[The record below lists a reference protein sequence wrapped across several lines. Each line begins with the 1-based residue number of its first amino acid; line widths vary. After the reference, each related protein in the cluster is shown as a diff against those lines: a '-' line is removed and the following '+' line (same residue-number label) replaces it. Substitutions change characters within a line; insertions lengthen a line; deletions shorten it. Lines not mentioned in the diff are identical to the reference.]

1 MAASEFSF
9 DIVSE
14 VDRMEVKNAFL
25 QAAKEL
31 SNRYDF
37 KGSAAA
43 MEEAGDDI
51 LLTAEDDFRLSQVR
65 DILFSKL
72 VKRDVSA
79 KMITYGAIEPA
90 KGTTVKQTVSFKMSL
105 EMEEAKALSKK
116 IKDEKFKVNSQVQ
129 GEQVRVSGKSKDDLQ
144 KVMAFVKGLDLPY
157 SVKFTN
163 YR

>member
-1 MAASEFSF
+1 MASEFSF

-14 VDRMEVKNAFL
+14 VDKMEVKNAFN
-25 QAAKEL
+25 QAVKEL

-43 MEEAGDDI
+43 IEESGDDLI
-51 LLTAEDDFRLSQVR
+51 LTAEDDFRLSQVR

-72 VKRDVSA
+72 VKREVSA
-79 KMITYGAIEPA
+79 KMITYGTIEPA
-90 KGTTVKQTVSFKMSL
+90 KGTTVKQDVKFKMAM
-105 EMEEAKALSKK
+105 EMDEAKSLSKK
-116 IKDEKFKVNSQVQ
+116 IKDEKFKVNAQVQ
-129 GEQVRVSGKSKDDLQ
+129 GEQVRVSAKSKDDLQ
-144 KVMAFVKGLDLPY
+144 KVMAFVKALDLPY

>member
-1 MAASEFSF
+1 MASEFSF

-14 VDRMEVKNAFL
+14 VDKMEVKNAFN
-25 QAAKEL
+25 QSVKEL

-43 MEEAGDDI
+43 IEESGDE
-51 LLTAEDDFRLSQVR
+51 LVLTAEDDFRLSQVR

-72 VKRDVSA
+72 VKREVSA
-79 KMITYGAIEPA
+79 KMITYGDIEPA
-90 KGTTVKQTVSFKMSL
+90 KGTTVKQTVKFKMAM
-105 EMEEAKALSKK
+105 EMDEAKGLSKK
-116 IKDEKFKVNSQVQ
+116 IKEEKFKVNAQVQ
-129 GEQVRVSGKSKDDLQ
+129 GEQVRVSAKSKDDLQ
-144 KVMAFVKGLDLPY
+144 KVMAFVKALDLPY

>member
-1 MAASEFSF
+1 MASEFSF

-14 VDRMEVKNAFL
+14 VDKMEVKNAFN
-25 QAAKEL
+25 QSVKEL

-43 MEEAGDDI
+43 IEESGDE
-51 LLTAEDDFRLSQVR
+51 LVLTAEDDFRLSQVR

-72 VKRDVSA
+72 VKREVSA

-90 KGTTVKQTVSFKMSL
+90 KGTTVKQNVKFKMAM
-105 EMEEAKALSKK
+105 EMDEAKALSKQ
-116 IKDEKFKVNSQVQ
+116 IKDEKFKVNAQVQ
-129 GEQVRVSGKSKDDLQ
+129 GEQVRVSAKSKDDLQ

>member
-1 MAASEFSF
+1 MASEFSF

-14 VDRMEVKNAFL
+14 VDRMEVKNAYQ
-25 QAAKEL
+25 QATKEL

-37 KGSAAA
+37 KGSPAAI
-43 MEEAGDDI
+43 EESGDEI
-51 LLTAEDDFRLSQVR
+51 ILTAEDEFRLSQVR

-72 VKRDVSA
+72 VKREVSA
-79 KMITYGAIEPA
+79 KMITYGTIEAA
-90 KGTTVKQTVSFKMSL
+90 KGTSVKQTVSFKMGL
-105 EMEEAKALSKK
+105 EMEEAKALNRK
-116 IKDEKFKVNSQVQ
+116 IKDEKLKVNSQVQ

-144 KVMAFVKGLDLPY
+144 KAMAFVKSLDLPY